1 MEWSMIDEELVPS
14 YTLFSYNLRIRFYQA
29 TVSFLSEIPYC

>member
-1 MEWSMIDEELVPS
+1 MEWSMIDEGLVPS

-29 TVSFLSEIPYC
+29 VVSFLSEIPYC